1 MNRSDLYRSDL
12 YRSDLDRSHLHR
24 SYLHR
29 SYLYVPGHRPDRF
42 GKAAASGA
50 DAVIADLEDAVAPRD
65 KDEARAAVAA
75 WLASPPPVAVWVR
88 VNNHPDLLDADL
100 AMVAR
105 SAAAGVVMPKA
116 DPEACEASPV
126 AVQALIETAAGIR
139 ALDRITAQPRVVRLA
154 LGEADL
160 CAELSVTPSADGRE
174 LWAIRSDVVVASA
187 AAGLEPP
194 VGPVP
199 TDLDDEEALARTS
212 RQLYGQGFG
221 GRSVLHPRQVA
232 TVNEAF
238 TPGPEE
244 IQRARSVVAAHAA
257 ADGGPAVL
265 DGTFVDGATVRLAR
279 RTLERA
285 RLDPPDAPR

>member
-1 MNRSDLYRSDL
+1 M
-12 YRSDLDRSHLHR
+12 
-24 SYLHR
+24 
-29 SYLYVPGHRPDRF
+29 
-42 GKAAASGA
+42 
-50 DAVIADLEDAVAPRD
+50 IADLEDAVAPRD

-126 AVQALIETAAGIR
+126 AVQALIETAAGLR
-139 ALDRITAQPRVVRLA
+139 ALDRIAAQPRVVRLA

-160 CAELSVTPSADGRE
+160 CAELSMTPSADGRE

-194 VGPVP
+194 VGPFP

-221 GRSVLHPRQVA
+221 GRSVLHPPAGGHRQ
-232 TVNEAF
+232 
-238 TPGPEE
+238 
-244 IQRARSVVAAHAA
+244 RSVHPRPRGDPAGEERRRGPRRRRWGAGGSRRDLRRQCHRSSWRAAPWNGPGWIRPTRRADRGPRHRRRTAEVAA
-257 ADGGPAVL
+257 
-265 DGTFVDGATVRLAR
+265 
-279 RTLERA
+279 
-285 RLDPPDAPR
+285 